1 LALRRE
7 RRALARF
14 TLLTLAGRTLLVW
27 VVLATL
33 LAGVAH
39 ADLEGPRAVRWSGGA
54 GVGFLANTPD
64 GPEFGLMAHGDYFLA
79 SRLSV
84 GPLVQYGG
92 VGNDVVAAMSVQ
104 ARYWWS
110 IFGGGKSRVVLQG
123 GLGVILA
130 DITDADTGAA
140 DSDASFVIPL
150 GIGLDYAVT
159 PRVAVTADFIL
170 NVTSLGEVVSAGG
183 HDVDL
188 HTNLVPGF
196 FLGVRF

>member
-1 LALRRE
+1 LAV
-7 RRALARF
+7 RALPVWW
-14 TLLTLAGRTLLVW
+14 LVG
-27 VVLATL
+27 VLVP
-33 LAGVAH
+33 GVAH
-39 ADLEGPRAVRWSGGA
+39 ADVKVPSPGQWSGGA
-54 GVGFLANTPD
+54 GVGLLANTPD
-64 GPEFGLMAHGDYFLA
+64 GPEFGLMAHADYFLA

-92 VGNDVVAAMSVQ
+92 VGNDVVAAVSVQ

-110 IFGGGKSRVVLQG
+110 IPARGTPRLVIQG
-123 GLGVILA
+123 GIGAILV

-150 GIGLDYAVT
+150 GIGVDYAVT

-170 NVTSLGEVVSAGG
+170 SVTSLGDLVSAGG
-183 HDVDL
+183 REVDL
-188 HTNLVPGF
+188 RTNVIPGF